1 MSDPEPLVEWDPLVE
16 WEPDRAGELAVL
28 WSAAMPND
36 PIGVDDVE
44 AVCFGHGLTSPD
56 DVLQVV
62 DAATIAT
69 ASGSGAVTV
78 TVTGVGEHRSAHLQ
92 LLVVHPGRRS
102 RGIGRVLVAAAEQWV
117 RDRGIDEL
125 TVGGA
130 APFYLFTG
138 IDSRWTPA
146 ICLFESLGYE
156 RSGAELDLSCAT
168 RGSAARRAGTGA
180 DAVVVESVDD
190 DERAA
195 ALMAMVERDWPL
207 WSAEFRRAA
216 EAGTVSIARDGEGG
230 AVLGAAAH
238 SVSRFGVVGPVR
250 GRAGRSRPWHWFG
263 ADGGGARRP
272 VRRRAAHGRDRLDLD
287 GAVLREGVR
296 RDDRSDVAAH
306 AAHAARGVSRVR
318 AAP

>member
-1 MSDPEPLVEWDPLVE
+1 MSDPEPLVEWDPFVE
-16 WEPDRAGELAVL
+16 WDLDRAAELAAL

-44 AVCFGHGLTSPD
+44 AVCFGRGLTSPD

-62 DAATIAT
+62 DAVTIAT

-102 RGIGRVLVAAAEQWV
+102 RGIGRALVGAAEQWV

-146 ICLFESLGYE
+146 VCLFESLGYE

-168 RGSAARRAGTGA
+168 RGAVPRRAGTGDGHA
-180 DAVVVESVDD
+180 AVVVESVDD
-190 DERAA
+190 DDRAA

-216 EAGTVSIARDGEGG
+216 EAGTVAIARDGEGG
-230 AVLGAAAH
+230 PVLGAAAH
-238 SVSRFGVVGPVR
+238 SVSRFGVVGPV
-250 GRAGRSRPWHWFG
+250 AVSP
-263 ADGGGARRP
+263 D
-272 VRRRAAHGRDRLDLD
+272 AHGRGIGSALMSTVLADLSVAGLRTAEIAWTSTVRFYAKAC
-287 GAVLREGVR
+287 GATVARTSLLMRRSLREV
-296 RDDRSDVAAH
+296 
-306 AAHAARGVSRVR
+306 
-318 AAP
+318 